1 MYAQYRNRI
10 KKVTALAEKVYQP
23 VITEF
28 NSAFYF
34 QWCHVPWSPDYV
46 PFCKDIYDVLTKFDI
61 IPEEGYK
68 LIRFGEKTEDIEEE
82 YNEQGYALFGEDFFP
97 LRSIQLPSDL

>member
-1 MYAQYRNRI
+1 MEVYTF
-10 KKVTALAEKVYQP
+10 KKSKWAKFKCVGPMPIALQMLNTY
-23 VITEF
+23 
-28 NSAFYF
+28 
-34 QWCHVPWSPDYV
+34 
-46 PFCKDIYDVLTKFDI
+46 IYDVFTKFGI
-61 IPEEGYK
+61 VPEEGYK